1 MAKLRLKGH
10 FQFGLG
16 SLAQLALLKLIKVRL
31 GAFMSFTS
39 EDRLMWMGR
48 WSELKAV
55 TVVQELQGRMDGEAK
70 LMSGEELQCLVLRVG
85 VSRLRMP

>member
-1 MAKLRLKGH
+1 
-10 FQFGLG
+10 
-16 SLAQLALLKLIKVRL
+16 
-31 GAFMSFTS
+31 
-39 EDRLMWMGR
+39 MWMGR

-55 TVVQELQGRMDGEAK
+55 TVDQELQGRMDGEAK